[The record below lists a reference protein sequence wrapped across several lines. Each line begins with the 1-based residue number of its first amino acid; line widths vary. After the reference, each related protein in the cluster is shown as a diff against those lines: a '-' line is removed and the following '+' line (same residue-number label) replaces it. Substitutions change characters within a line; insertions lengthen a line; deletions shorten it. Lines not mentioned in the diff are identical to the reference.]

1 MVKVDVL
8 VLLNHNVIQLITIQI
23 YKEKLRSVSLAI
35 NYELYLFQEF
45 SLLMLKALLE
55 DDQIMPRV
63 LVMGILELMQVEEEL
78 E

>member
-55 DDQIMPRV
+55 DDQIILLD